1 MYSILDGNVKNNEHD
16 NILVLCINE
25 LFRCI
30 IVMRLDYLIF
40 LDYFLK
46 ELYRKNTYIVEE
58 ARVLLE
64 STWLK
69 I

>member
-16 NILVLCINE
+16 NILFLCINE

-30 IVMRLDYLIF
+30 IVVRLDYLIF

-46 ELYRKNTYIVEE
+46 ELYRKNIYIVEE
-58 ARVLLE
+58 ARV
-64 STWLK
+64 
-69 I
+69 